1 MSGAYGNKLHIS
13 TLYVMPSTATSRE
26 EIHRQIYYI
35 TDLRSSHGR
44 SPETRVR
51 HLFIEMQSIDWQA
64 LHKVNPHDVNFH
76 NY

>member
-26 EIHRQIYYI
+26 EII

-64 LHKVNPHDVNFH
+64 LNILTPMM
-76 NY
+76 